1 MYYEEHTL
9 INADGTGKQAAL
21 VFVDFVG
28 APCVRP
34 QAGRMVSI

>member
-1 MYYEEHTL
+1 MYYEHIL

-28 APCVRP
+28 APCVHP
-34 QAGRMVSI
+34 QAGRMVSM